1 MPNQDGMRFGNI
13 IAQKHPEGTTR
24 ADILAALVARLKI
37 PPHGYSTGQVWVSS
51 NGNGMPS

>member
-1 MPNQDGMRFGNI
+1 MRFGNI
-13 IAQKHPEGTTR
+13 IVEKYPESRTQS
-24 ADILAALVARLKI
+24 DILAALVARLKI

>member
-1 MPNQDGMRFGNI
+1 MTNQDGMRFGNI
-13 IAQKHPEGTTR
+13 IVQKHPEGTTR
-24 ADILAALVARLKI
+24 TGILAVLLARLKI